1 MLGWIGCLHFL
12 TFNTLLEGEM
22 HPHDSQHTANMWWI
36 SWVSQMW
43 LVCRIFQ
50 KVLCSECSL
59 ALSHADSFPIENVL
73 AMFFRSVQLLVYH
86 CKVNVMYNY
95 TMAVC
100 LRAGQPPPFPGLPL
114 ANICSWIQ
122 NGFRCFVSCFECS
135 EIFWDILSL
144 ISHDSQEMQRK
155 MQSLD
160 SLESF
165 CN

>member
-1 MLGWIGCLHFL
+1 MRCTHMIPSTVLTCGGFNEFPRCDWCAEFFRRCCVVLGS
-12 TFNTLLEGEM
+12 
-22 HPHDSQHTANMWWI
+22 D
-36 SWVSQMW
+36 
-43 LVCRIFQ
+43 
-50 KVLCSECSL
+50 CSL

-73 AMFFRSVQLLVYH
+73 AMFFRSVQLFVYH

-135 EIFWDILSL
+135 EIFWDVLSL
-144 ISHDSQEMQRK
+144 ISHDSQEMQTK